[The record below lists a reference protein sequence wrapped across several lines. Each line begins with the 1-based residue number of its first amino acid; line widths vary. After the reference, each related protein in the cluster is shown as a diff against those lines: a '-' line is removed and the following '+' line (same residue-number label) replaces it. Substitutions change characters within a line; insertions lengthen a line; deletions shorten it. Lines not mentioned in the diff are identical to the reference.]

1 MLPSRKGA
9 IVSPEAKTPVAL
21 IVDDSMLIRHTVCR
35 FLEERGFIVQSATN
49 GEEALQLLKRV
60 HADLIITDLQMPKM
74 DGSELIAAL
83 KNDPATAAIPII
95 IVAGR
100 QSGTER
106 REVRVDYTIFK
117 DIDIEAQLA
126 HALDLTLGKVVKA
139 QSCGK

>member
-1 MLPSRKGA
+1 M
-9 IVSPEAKTPVAL
+9 SPEAKTPVAL

-35 FLEERGFIVQSATN
+35 FLEERGFVVRSATN

-60 HADLIITDLQMPKM
+60 HPDLIITDLQMPKM

-83 KNDPATAAIPII
+83 KNDPATATIPVI

-100 QSGTER
+100 QSGTKR

-126 HALDLTLGKVVKA
+126 HALDLTLGKVKA